1 MMPDEELLKQ
11 VNWDV
16 GTQNGPYD
24 KVNRQLKILFEPH
37 DCASKVH
44 HSKDPGL

>member
-1 MMPDEELLKQ
+1 MPDEELLQ
-11 VNWDV
+11 QEDWDL

-24 KVNRQLKILFEPH
+24 KVNCQFKIVCEPY